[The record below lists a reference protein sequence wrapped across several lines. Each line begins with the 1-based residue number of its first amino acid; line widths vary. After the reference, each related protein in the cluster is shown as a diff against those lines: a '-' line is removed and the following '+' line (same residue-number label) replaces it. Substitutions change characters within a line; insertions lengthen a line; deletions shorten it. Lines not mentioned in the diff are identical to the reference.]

1 MTSYFNLL
9 IQRLK
14 EKLFAL
20 ITVLLS
26 AGVIILLFLGLAW
39 IAQFILP
46 DRANQFLDLLKS
58 QNLEA
63 IRQFFLSFDALS
75 PFVFMGV
82 QILQVFFAPLPG
94 QLFGLLGGLVFGFW
108 DGLLLTML
116 GLSIGSVLAIGLS
129 RLLRETLVQRFVP
142 PAIFN
147 KFDYLIE
154 RGGLFNFFIIF
165 LLPVFPDDAVCFI
178 AGLTR
183 LPLWQLLVVCLA
195 GRLPGMA
202 VLSFVGTSLNT
213 DMTLAYI
220 VFSIAM
226 VISLIIWLFDREI
239 MGYLKKDK

>member
-1 MTSYFNLL
+1 MTAYLIAF

-14 EKLFAL
+14 QKLWAL
-20 ITVLLS
+20 LTVLMG
-26 AGVIILLFLGLAW
+26 AGIIIVLFLG
-39 IAQFILP
+39 IAYITQWFLP
-46 DRANQFLDLLKS
+46 ASVIHFRDLLKA
-58 QNLEA
+58 QDIEA
-63 IRQFFLSFDALS
+63 IRQFFLSFGEWSAL
-75 PFVFMGV
+75 VFIGT

-94 QLFGLLGGLVFGFW
+94 QLFGLLGGVIFGFW
-108 DGLLLTML
+108 NGLLLTMI
-116 GLSIGSVLAIGLS
+116 GLSIGSLLAIGLS

-154 RGGLFNFFIIF
+154 QGGLFNFFIIF

-183 LPLWQLLVVCLA
+183 LPLWKLVIVCLI

-202 VLSFVGTSLNT
+202 VLTFVGTALHS
-213 DMTLAYI
+213 DMTLAYL

-226 VISLIIWLFDREI
+226 LISLIIWLFDKEI
-239 MGYLKKDK
+239 MNYLNPKN